1 MEVKMKSRKNQLGFT
16 LIEIMVALAVLTIL
30 LAIAV
35 PSFQAMT
42 KNSQILNAAESVSNG
57 LAKARAEAINRNTNV
72 AFALGAG
79 TSWSIT
85 QVSDGTVIDSRASK
99 EGSANV
105 TLTAVDSAGAAV
117 TTVTFNSLGSLVG
130 ISPVAKVDFTATGA
144 DRNLRVTIGVGG
156 KTQVCDPNLTTGS
169 SPRAC

>member
-1 MEVKMKSRKNQLGFT
+1 MKTKMKFRQNQRGFT

-35 PSFQAMT
+35 PSFQAMI
-42 KNSQILNAAESVSNG
+42 KNSQIRNAAESVSNG
-57 LAKARAEAINRNTNV
+57 LAKARAEAINRNTTV

-85 QVSDGTVIDSRASK
+85 QVSDGTVIESRASK
-99 EGSANV
+99 EGSGDV
-105 TLTAVDSAGAAV
+105 TLTAVDSANVAA
-117 TTVTFNSLGSLVG
+117 TAVTFNSLGSIVG

-144 DRNLRVTIGVGG
+144 DMDLRVTIGAGG
-156 KTQVCDPNLTTGS
+156 KTQVCDPNLTAGS